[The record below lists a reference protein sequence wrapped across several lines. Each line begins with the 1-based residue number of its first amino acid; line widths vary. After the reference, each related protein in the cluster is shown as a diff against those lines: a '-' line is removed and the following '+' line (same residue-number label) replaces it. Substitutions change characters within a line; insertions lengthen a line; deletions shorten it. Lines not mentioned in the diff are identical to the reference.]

1 MDLFILLTTFAG
13 SWLIVV
19 GPLLQA
25 AIELAEASRQARGN
39 ASRKYSLWWWLL
51 PPLMYWVSMR
61 SMAHDSTV
69 TRAYRRRATGW
80 FAVAG
85 GGALLAFGSTRDIAI
100 LLGLRDFGFFV
111 FYAALFMACSF
122 YTAIRM
128 IVSSRAVDDAIERE
142 VSTMTIEGKS
152 FE

>member
-25 AIELAEASRQARGN
+25 AIELAEASRQARGS
-39 ASRKYSLWWWLL
+39 ASRMYSLWWWFF
-51 PPLMYWVSMR
+51 PPLMYWVNTR

-69 TRAYRRRATGW
+69 TRAYRRRA
-80 FAVAG
+80 
-85 GGALLAFGSTRDIAI
+85 
-100 LLGLRDFGFFV
+100 
-111 FYAALFMACSF
+111 YAALFMACSF

-128 IVSSRAVDDAIERE
+128 IVSSRAVDDALKGE

>member
-1 MDLFILLTTFAG
+1 M
-13 SWLIVV
+13 
-19 GPLLQA
+19 
-25 AIELAEASRQARGN
+25 
-39 ASRKYSLWWWLL
+39 
-51 PPLMYWVSMR
+51 
-61 SMAHDSTV
+61 
-69 TRAYRRRATGW
+69 
-80 FAVAG
+80 
-85 GGALLAFGSTRDIAI
+85 LAFGSTRDIAI